1 MRALTF
7 AASSTLEHPGAL
19 HGATNMSCHPMSV
32 EPRRE
37 DSDDD
42 EPGLFRERPQTD
54 VIVAVQSILP
64 PHAMPSSDSF
74 IPSTKLLSFALSMVL
89 SMRPQSC
96 ALLEIDPETTM
107 FFATMEEKWDN
118 VREVS

>member
-1 MRALTF
+1 
-7 AASSTLEHPGAL
+7 
-19 HGATNMSCHPMSV
+19 MSV

-54 VIVAVQSILP
+54 VIVAIQSILP
-64 PHAMPSSDSF
+64 PHAMPSSRSF
-74 IPSTKLLSFALSMVL
+74 IPSTKLVSFTLSMAL

-96 ALLEIDPETTM
+96 ALLEIDPETII
-107 FFATMEEKWDN
+107 FF
-118 VREVS
+118 VSA